1 MQNHLIHLQENKTRK
16 YWEQIQ
22 DELKNGHVEVET
34 WSLEPRTGHFYAR
47 AVSDRIFIEG
57 KGIKGIR
64 TIRYEEFEKAAAHY
78 NDYVNEVPG
87 TKQKLRDEVGYNT
100 TYILTFI
107 HRALE
112 EESKPKAEAEP
123 EPEPVSRKV
132 APVRVRHYRSRRG
145 G

>member
-1 MQNHLIHLQENKTRK
+1 LIHLQPNKTK
-16 YWEQIQ
+16 QYWAQIQ
-22 DELKNGHVEVET
+22 AELKTGNLELET
-34 WSLEPRTGHFYAR
+34 WSMEPRTGHFYAR

-78 NDYVNEVPG
+78 NDYIDEVPG

-100 TYILTFI
+100 TYILTLL

-112 EESKPKAEAEP
+112 LESQPKTEP
-123 EPEPVSRKV
+123 EPEPPKKV
-132 APVRVRHYRSRRG
+132 EPIRIRHYRTRR
-145 G
+145 

>member
-1 MQNHLIHLQENKTRK
+1 MIHLQENKTRK

-22 DELKNGHVEVET
+22 EELKGGHVEVET

-64 TIRYEEFEKAAAHY
+64 TIRYEEFEKAATHY
-78 NDYVNEVPG
+78 NDYINEVPG
-87 TKQKLRDEVGYNT
+87 TKQKLRDEIGYNT
-100 TYILTFI
+100 TYILTLI

-112 EESKPKAEAEP
+112 EENKPRP
-123 EPEPVSRKV
+123 EPEEPVVRKPEPIRTV
-132 APVRVRHYRSRRG
+132 HYRTRRG
-145 G
+145 RF